1 MSIKQDLDV
10 VDGKSWWEYM
20 WTIQNTLDGI
30 EGNFFKGYDRLD
42 QPMTDFEYFSGHL
55 KRNQDYSTT
64 AFVSISSERR
74 NYVNRKSIAWR
85 DGNDQ
90 IKGRKNEFALLI
102 TETPIDD
109 PSVKTPHF
117 IVEDS

>member
-1 MSIKQDLDV
+1 
-10 VDGKSWWEYM
+10 M
-20 WTIQNTLDGI
+20 WTIQNILNGIDGK
-30 EGNFFKGYDRLD
+30 FFKIYDHLD
-42 QPMTDFEYFSGHL
+42 QPVTDFEYFSGHL

-90 IKGRKNEFALLI
+90 IKGRENEFALLI
-102 TETPIDD
+102 TETPIED
-109 PSVKTPHF
+109 PLVKTPQF
-117 IVEDS
+117 IVEDSCCT